1 MVDTATVIPACG
13 VYNSFFALLTE
24 QEVGCILQQIRVCTK
39 VTKQTAED
47 PNAHKLAVVYDMT
60 PFDFRDDTRR
70 IANVDPMRQFQ
81 MALYNEIEQHP
92 DNHVFILEGRHY
104 SHLYVTVLAS
114 LMCVL
119 AGQGR
124 NVILEI
130 VDPDHVAICGWSKSQ
145 FFRTWAAE
153 QKKVSAAMVMGM
165 AKYVK
170 HLASTLR
177 VAVPVP

>member
-24 QEVGCILQQIRVCTK
+24 QEVGCILKQMRVCTK

-47 PNAHKLAVVYDMT
+47 PSAHKLAVVYDMAAFAFADRT
-60 PFDFRDDTRR
+60 AP
-70 IANVDPMRQFQ
+70 IANVDPMRKFQ
-81 MALYNEIEQHP
+81 IALYKEIEQHP
-92 DNHVFILEGRHY
+92 NSHVFILEGKRY
-104 SHLYVTVLAS
+104 SHLYATVMAS

-119 AGQGR
+119 AGLGR

-130 VDPDHVAICGWSKSQ
+130 VDDEYAPICGWSKSQ

-153 QKKVSAAMVMGM
+153 QKKVSAVMVMGM
-165 AKYVK
+165 AKYAK
-170 HLASTLR
+170 HLVTTLR
-177 VAVPVP
+177 VPP